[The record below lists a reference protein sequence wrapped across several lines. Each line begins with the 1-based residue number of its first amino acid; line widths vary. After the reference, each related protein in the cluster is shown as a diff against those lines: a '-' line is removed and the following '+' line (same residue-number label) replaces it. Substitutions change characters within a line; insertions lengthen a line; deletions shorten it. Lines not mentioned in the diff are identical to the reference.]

1 MVSKEKMMFRLV
13 LTRDRT
19 NEKEEAYDWS
29 MLTRILLAPDFFQSS
44 RHTKEPYTLNALKKP

>member
-1 MVSKEKMMFRLV
+1 MMFRLV

-29 MLTRILLAPDFFQSS
+29 MLTRILLTPDFSNPLVI
-44 RHTKEPYTLNALKKP
+44 RKNHIP